1 MMKPNVK
8 PLKFHGGYHDVEY
21 DALCIPAISPEGNW
35 SLKNLQVPEDAV
47 RHPEIA
53 ERVGRA
59 LFDRGIT
66 DAYAP
71 AVDKMSARIVP
82 KSLLSKVIRLPYG
95 VNLYRNHEV
104 PADGVALGRGHAFI
118 MSGGGCPVVVAAGK
132 NSCIVTHASRDS
144 LLDRNHIRKT
154 GEPRDYAS
162 VIRAII
168 GWSAKYGNI
177 KPGQLSLRGFF
188 TIPTADFSH
197 PPDDPVWG
205 EDNILLAEFIRK
217 QWSAPV
223 ISGPDLCLSIPE
235 LIMAQAA
242 EGRFGPTGME
252 RELPSSGAFGY
263 TRHSDEAMR
272 TVRNLVIVHRTR

>member
-21 DALCIPAISPEGNW
+21 DALCIPAI
-35 SLKNLQVPEDAV
+35 LQVPEDAV

-132 NSCIVTHASRDS
+132 NSCIVTHASRVN
-144 LLDRNHIRKT
+144 RVIMR
-154 GEPRDYAS
+154 AS
-162 VIRAII
+162 
-168 GWSAKYGNI
+168 
-177 KPGQLSLRGFF
+177 F
-188 TIPTADFSH
+188 
-197 PPDDPVWG
+197 
-205 EDNILLAEFIRK
+205 
-217 QWSAPV
+217 
-223 ISGPDLCLSIPE
+223 
-235 LIMAQAA
+235 AQ
-242 EGRFGPTGME
+242 
-252 RELPSSGAFGY
+252 
-263 TRHSDEAMR
+263 
-272 TVRNLVIVHRTR
+272 